1 MSSNN
6 FIDEVCCS
14 VSKMTMLQTELQKDL
29 GLISNGERE
38 RVCFPGSQINWGR
51 AQTTNSTLH

>member
-6 FIDEVCCS
+6 FSDEVCCS
-14 VSKMTMLQTELQKDL
+14 DSKVTMLQTELQKET

-38 RVCFPGSQINWGR
+38 RVCFPGG
-51 AQTTNSTLH
+51 